1 MQTID
6 ASNNIISSLDEK
18 AFAPVT
24 KSIKHIRLNR
34 NNINDIAPN
43 TFAKLKSIEQIEM
56 RNNQLEHLKKPAL
69 SIIFKRQ
76 EGKNITVTSRDMVV
90 INSSPP
96 ALPRHDFDL
105 YISFYR
111 QHSSY

>member
-18 AFAPVT
+18 AFAPVI

-56 RNNQLEHLKKPAL
+56 RNNQLEHLKKLAL
-69 SIIFKRQ
+69 SIVFRRQ
-76 EGKNITVTSRDMVV
+76 EGKDNCNYFNPIQILMAFCGT
-90 INSSPP
+90 I
-96 ALPRHDFDL
+96 L
-105 YISFYR
+105 I
-111 QHSSY
+111 